1 MSAVP
6 DDRWSHLLGAAER
19 AEWRLDEVLSEDA
32 ELDFERPFLPAALS
46 GERALGW
53 ASGRERLALNHVRA
67 HGYLALFGIVEE
79 MILPFVLQQTLAGE
93 LCALDPV
100 RALLTF
106 ASEEAKHI
114 ALFRRFARVFERGF
128 GRPVP
133 AVGPASAF
141 ARAVLGHGDLGVALA
156 ILHIEW
162 MTQEHWLACVRDDE
176 AIEPAFKQLLR
187 FHWLEEARH
196 ARLDALLV
204 ERLASGA
211 DPAERERGLD
221 DYLAIVVL
229 IDEALAAQV
238 QLDRRSFER
247 ATGRRLDEARAD
259 ELCRLQ
265 HAAQRQTFLASGMR
279 HPRFVAALAGMGP
292 GAIARVQS
300 AVRSFDLSLPH
311 PN

>member
-53 ASGRERLALNHVRA
+53 ASGRERLALNH
-67 HGYLALFGIVEE
+67 
-79 MILPFVLQQTLAGE
+79 
-93 LCALDPV
+93 
-100 RALLTF
+100 
-106 ASEEAKHI
+106 
-114 ALFRRFARVFERGF
+114 
-128 GRPVP
+128 
-133 AVGPASAF
+133 
-141 ARAVLGHGDLGVALA
+141 VLGHGDLGVALA

-221 DYLAIVVL
+221 DYLAIVAL

-259 ELCRLQ
+259 EFCRLQ
-265 HAAQRQTFLASGMR
+265 HAAQRQTFLASGML

-300 AVRSFDLSLPH
+300 AARSFDLSLPH